1 MIIPHIYNLSFSIIA
16 GIIQTEYKSIQ
27 FPVFRN
33 VTPGINPILVLSQT
47 YLHHTEV

>member
-1 MIIPHIYNLSFSIIA
+1 MIILHIYNLSFSIIA

-33 VTPGINPILVLSQT
+33 VTPGINPILPVFDLFN
-47 YLHHTEV
+47 LEVS